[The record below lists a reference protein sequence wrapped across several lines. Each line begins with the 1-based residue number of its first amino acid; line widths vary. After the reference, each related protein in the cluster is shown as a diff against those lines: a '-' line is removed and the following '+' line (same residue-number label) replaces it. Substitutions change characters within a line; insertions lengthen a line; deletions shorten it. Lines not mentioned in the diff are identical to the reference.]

1 MLDSVSINQVI
12 FDLHGCG
19 YIAPYPCTP
28 FFFWRWRYK
37 NAILINQSIFFRSCF
52 VCFLTCKERDFS
64 RSIMYFTWKK
74 SVFLSSALALSYAKK
89 VKSTIVDSS
98 IIHIFYK
105 RLTKIRRGK
114 DNFAQSNCAEYYF
127 RQRDN
132 DKRNE
137 NGNARLLAVKSF
149 LVFLFSFSACFSHKR
164 FSHNTL

>member
-1 MLDSVSINQVI
+1 
-12 FDLHGCG
+12 
-19 YIAPYPCTP
+19 
-28 FFFWRWRYK
+28 
-37 NAILINQSIFFRSCF
+37 
-52 VCFLTCKERDFS
+52 
-64 RSIMYFTWKK
+64 MYFTWKK

-98 IIHIFYK
+98 IIHTFYK

-149 LVFLFSFSACFSHKR
+149 LVFLFSFSACFLHKR
-164 FSHNTL
+164 FSHNTLEYTMYDKPLTKSPCSSTSFMEKQGLF